1 VQVDFYIRPECD
13 LMAVKRDTFRDMG
26 GKLRSWRHSLKDAL
40 KIQPDDTP
48 DTVKVRM
55 GQNFINNYDPCD
67 LEVLLDKWCDK
78 KNMVS
83 HELYYY
89 FL

>member
-1 VQVDFYIRPECD
+1 MNFYIPPECN
-13 LMAVKRDTFRDMG
+13 LAAVKWDTFRDMG

-48 DTVKVRM
+48 DTVKARIR
-55 GQNFINNYDPCD
+55 QNFINNYDLYD
-67 LEVLLDKWCDK
+67 LEVLLNKWCDK
-78 KNMVS
+78 KNKVG